1 MIVHD
6 ELGVFKYDEVFLV
19 IDEPALFTGKF
30 SKSGNKYVGIMVE
43 SYFCEDDTTEV
54 KNFYFTGVADNEI
67 RLLKKTPG
75 ALRSLFFTRP
85 VMFLHRRTGFD
96 DPEYLWVNQDGI
108 NPLYMINE
116 RATLS

>member
-6 ELGVFKYDEVFLV
+6 ELGTFKYDEIFYV
-19 IDEPALFTGKF
+19 IDEPALFTGRF
-30 SKSGNKYVGIMVE
+30 SSSDNKYVGIMVE
-43 SYFCEDDTTEV
+43 SYLCEDEV
-54 KNFYFTGVADNEI
+54 TSVINYYLAGVADNEI

-75 ALRSLFFTRP
+75 ALRSLFLTRP
-85 VMFLHRRTGFD
+85 VMFLHHRFGAD
-96 DPEYLWVNQDGI
+96 EEEYLWVNQDGI